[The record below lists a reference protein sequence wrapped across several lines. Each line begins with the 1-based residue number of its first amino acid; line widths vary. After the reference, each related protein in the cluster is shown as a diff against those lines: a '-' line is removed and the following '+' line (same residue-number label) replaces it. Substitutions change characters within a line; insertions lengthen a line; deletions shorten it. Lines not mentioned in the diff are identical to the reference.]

1 MSHTLNPSP
10 FCRNCGATLPDKHAR
25 FCSSCGQTTHLEIPT
40 FAEFMHELVGHYVAL
55 EGKLATTLRALLFSP
70 GKLTRD
76 YFDGRRQ
83 RHIPPLRLYLTFS
96 LIFFV
101 VFKLAVNVPVA
112 APQTP
117 SAAPATVAA
126 EGRPAANAGASP
138 TRESFKKAIVAYGAY
153 AMFFLI
159 PIFTMFLRV
168 LYPRRQ
174 LNFGSHLVFAF
185 HVHAL
190 FFIAFSIAALL
201 PAGPWLVVGLFV
213 ICGAY
218 LQMAMQAVYGG
229 RVYLNLMRLL
239 ALFVIY
245 AFCMAITTAGIAGW
259 ISMRA
264 AA

>member
-1 MSHTLNPSP
+1 MLDSSP
-10 FCRNCGATLPDKHAR
+10 FCRNCGATLPEKQAR
-25 FCSSCGQTTHLEIPT
+25 YCHSCGQTTHLEIPT
-40 FAEFMHELVGHYVAL
+40 FAEFVHELVGHYVAL

-101 VFKLAVNVPVA
+101 VFKLAVSVPVA
-112 APQTP
+112 VPQT
-117 SAAPATVAA
+117 SSTAPTTVAA
-126 EGRPAANAGASP
+126 EAPAANPGASP

-174 LNFGSHLVFAF
+174 LNFGSHLVFSF
-185 HVHAL
+185 HVHTF
-190 FFIAFSIAALL
+190 FFIAFAIAALL

-213 ICGAY
+213 ICGTY

-229 RVYLNLMRLL
+229 RVYFNLMRLL

-245 AFCMAITTAGIAGW
+245 AFCMAVTTAGIAGW
-259 ISMRA
+259 VGARA